1 MAFKMSGF
9 TPFSRI
15 KTEVELREEAA
26 LENLKLNK
34 KDSLETAIN
43 RDEKKAIR
51 KKYRSRKKNIKDG
64 F

>member
-9 TPFSRI
+9 TPFSKI
-15 KTEVELREEAA
+15 KTGVELREEAA

-43 RDEKKAIR
+43 EKKEVR
-51 KKYRSRKKNIKDG
+51 KKYRNRKEDIKDG

>member
-9 TPFSRI
+9 TPFSKT

-34 KDSLETAIN
+34 KNSLNSAIN
-43 RDEKKAIR
+43 RNQKKLIRQKYRKR
-51 KKYRSRKKNIKDG
+51 KKDIKYG
-64 F
+64 I